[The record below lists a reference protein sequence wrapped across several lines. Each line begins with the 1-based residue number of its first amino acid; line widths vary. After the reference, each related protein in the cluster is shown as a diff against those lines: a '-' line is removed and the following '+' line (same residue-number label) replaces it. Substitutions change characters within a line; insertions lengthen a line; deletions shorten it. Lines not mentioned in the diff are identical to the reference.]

1 MMIITSAGCSVLAVM
16 AAAVAAAAA
25 AAVAL
30 IQTVVWSVA
39 ALISHQHKL
48 AQLIQVQDRSDS
60 RILMMTGL
68 AVVRLRRHPRHH
80 RQLQLRLH
88 ILMGETLV
96 LDKIQLLRQPQTL
109 LTL

>member
-1 MMIITSAGCSVLAVM
+1 MIITSAGCSVLAVM
-16 AAAVAAAAA
+16 AAAVAAAVVV
-25 AAVAL
+25 VAL
-30 IQTVVWSVA
+30 IQTVVRSEVG
-39 ALISHQHKL
+39 LISRQHKL